1 MNKGFSLME
10 LMLVLALISI
20 LAIITVPMILNAL
33 TSANEKAFLD
43 TALTINK
50 AAANYYAETAMDD
63 SKPLPLIVTYEDSKV
78 TYKDGSGNQLEGK
91 LLDYKGKHPTSGSVY
106 IETDGTITMAI
117 FDNRASKCIEKEKT
131 DKVPEVTKTSKENC
145 YLKTVTTP

>member
-50 AAANYYAETAMDD
+50 AAANYYAETAMDET
-63 SKPLPLIVTYEDSKV
+63 KPLPLIVTYEDSKV
-78 TYKDGSGNQLEGK
+78 TYKDGSGNKLEGK
-91 LLDYKGKHPTSGSVY
+91 LLDYKGKHPDSGNILIKVNG
-106 IETDGTITMAI
+106 EVTMAI
-117 FDNRASKCIEKEKT
+117 FDNRSGKCVEKEVNDKTPKVT
-131 DKVPEVTKTSKENC
+131 DKSKEEC
-145 YLKTVTTP
+145 YLTFEN